1 MFRWITEFYRRH
13 PRMAQF
19 FRFCVNGGVSAG
31 IHYGVYV
38 LMMQFIQIDIAYSI
52 GYVVSFIYNFFLTC
66 YWTFHASPTWTR
78 LLGFS
83 GSHVVNYLIHVVLFH
98 LLTVWGVHRLIA
110 PVLVLMVAVPTN
122 FMILRFVYRNKS
134 RDEKGDDSASCLQ

>member
-1 MFRWITEFYRRH
+1 MVEGTEH
-13 PRMAQF
+13 AKLWQF
-19 FRFCVNGGVSAG
+19 LRFCVNGGVSAG

-38 LMMQFIQIDIAYSI
+38 LAMQFIQIDIAYSI
-52 GYVVSFIYNFFLTC
+52 GYVVSFIYNYFMTC
-66 YWTFHASPTWTR
+66 YWTFHARPTWMR

-98 LLTVWGVHRLIA
+98 LLTVWGVHRLLA

-122 FMILRFVYRNKS
+122 FLILRYVYRKKS
-134 RDEKGDDSASCLQ
+134 GHEADGETAERPS

>member
-1 MFRWITEFYRRH
+1 MFKRVKEYYESH
-13 PRMAQF
+13 PKMAQF

-38 LMMQFIQIDIAYSI
+38 LAMQFMQIDVAYSV
-52 GYVVSFIYNFFLTC
+52 GYIVSFVYNYFLTC
-66 YWTFHASPTWTR
+66 YWTFHARPTWMR
-78 LLGFS
+78 LVGFA
-83 GSHVVNYLIHVVLFH
+83 GGHGVNYLIHVVLFH

-122 FMILRFVYRNKS
+122 FLILRYVYRTKKRN
-134 RDEKGDDSASCLQ
+134 EKGDDFASGL

>member
-1 MFRWITEFYRRH
+1 
-13 PRMAQF
+13 MAQF

-52 GYVVSFIYNFFLTC
+52 GYVVSFVYNFFLTC
-66 YWTFHASPTWTR
+66 YWTFHARPTWMR
-78 LLGFS
+78 LVGFS

-110 PVLVLMVAVPTN
+110 PVLVLMVAVWMMPLSVIYALALMLLSAHYLP
-122 FMILRFVYRNKS
+122 FPMMRVMLGISYYRIPF
-134 RDEKGDDSASCLQ
+134 